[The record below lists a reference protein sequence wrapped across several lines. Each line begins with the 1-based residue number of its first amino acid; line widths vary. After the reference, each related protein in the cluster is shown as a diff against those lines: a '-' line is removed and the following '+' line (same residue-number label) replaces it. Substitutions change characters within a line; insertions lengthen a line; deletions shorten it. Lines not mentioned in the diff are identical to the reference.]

1 MNGRSLL
8 RIAFLCVG
16 LAACASAPVVEID
29 SRADLNSL
37 NESQSRLWYAAD
49 NLDQSIDKR
58 HLVYDDAELTV
69 YVQSILDQLY
79 PELVGTLHVE
89 LFNSPHLNAI
99 CLPNGH
105 IYINIGLLA
114 RLDNEAQLAT
124 ILSHEAVHF
133 IRQHSA
139 QQRNSADSVL
149 LAGTSVEILTGIP
162 FSGTLL
168 AGSVMSSY
176 SQAHENEADTDGFAR
191 LVEAGY
197 DPREAPKTF
206 QKLLQEVE
214 VLDIDQPFMF
224 ASHPKLEHRIASFDS
239 LVAGVSNPGGRVN
252 ADGFLQ
258 RTKDLREVTLVRYLD
273 MNNHKVLLLILEN
286 PVLRQ
291 RYSAHPDFYLG
302 EAYRLRNGEGDDT
315 LATRAFEQSINT
327 DPSYAP
333 AYRALGLLMMKRGH
347 KQEAIE
353 NLSTYLSLSPD
364 ASDREYVETYLR
376 QLES

>member
-1 MNGRSLL
+1 VNGHSPF
-8 RIAFLCVG
+8 RIVILCLG
-16 LAACASAPVVEID
+16 LTACAGAPVVEID
-29 SRADLNSL
+29 SRADVNAL

-49 NLDQSIDKR
+49 NLNQSIEKR
-58 HLVYDDAELTV
+58 HLVYDDAELTT
-69 YVQSILDQLY
+69 YVQMILDQLY

-124 ILSHEAVHF
+124 ILAHEAAHF

-139 QQRNSADSVL
+139 QQRNSADSAVL
-149 LAGTSVEILTGIP
+149 VGTSVEILTGIP

-191 LVEAGY
+191 LVRAGY

-206 QKLLQEVE
+206 HKLLQEVE

-224 ASHPKLEHRIASFDS
+224 ASHPKLEHRIASFNG
-239 LVAGVSNPGGRVN
+239 LVAGVGNPEGRVN

-258 RTKDLREVTLVRYLD
+258 RTKGLREVTLVRYLD

-291 RYSAHPDFYLG
+291 RYSTHPEFFLG
-302 EAYRLRNGEGDDT
+302 EAYRLRNAEGDDR
-315 LATRAFEQSINT
+315 LAVQAFTQSIDA
-327 DPSYAP
+327 DPSYAQ
-333 AYRALGLLMMKRGH
+333 AYRALGLLMMKQGH
-347 KQEAIE
+347 KQEAIQ

-364 ASDREYVETYLR
+364 AKDRKYVETYLW
-376 QLES
+376 QLEN